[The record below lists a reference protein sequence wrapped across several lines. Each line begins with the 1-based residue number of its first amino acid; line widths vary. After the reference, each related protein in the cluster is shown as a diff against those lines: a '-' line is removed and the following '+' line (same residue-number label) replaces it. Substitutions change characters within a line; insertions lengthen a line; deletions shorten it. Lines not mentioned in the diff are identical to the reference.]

1 MSLLT
6 PEEQEIAFELFNDGA
21 NQVDEELSHIYYHH
35 QCPDYRLIAQPVAS
49 YLMPLWTMDDMSSLS
64 PAEIYSSCAVI
75 PQETLERDLRNFI
88 FNIFVVY
95 RKMPEKCYSYR
106 MWYALGMMEHF
117 RMERCLD
124 IVLEVLR
131 QDLDFYDFY
140 FGYLYEAMLSA
151 ITYQLGQNQLDVLMD
166 FMKEPGLLPM
176 SKYRVIEA
184 VAHIVI
190 THPDRR
196 EEVMDWFGNLL
207 GYYFDILK
215 DQKNDICSTLLLD
228 HVTACMMDIRGV
240 ETLPILQK
248 IYRTYHIKP
257 YGIPSINELKKK
269 MPTEG
274 IIPYALSALISLRKP
289 ICKEYQ
295 IQVDTKKL
303 PKDKY
308 GFLVFAN
315 GKYYGGGFKPC
326 PDANIDDGWM
336 DVCLISNV
344 KRHQII
350 KLAKKYQEG
359 NHLQYTN
366 LVSMYQ
372 AKTVHLDTENELIY
386 ANLDGEVKGFKNPTI
401 EIVEKAIRLA
411 LPRIS

>member
-1 MSLLT
+1 
-6 PEEQEIAFELFNDGA
+6 
-21 NQVDEELSHIYYHH
+21 
-35 QCPDYRLIAQPVAS
+35 
-49 YLMPLWTMDDMSSLS
+49 
-64 PAEIYSSCAVI
+64 
-75 PQETLERDLRNFI
+75 
-88 FNIFVVY
+88 
-95 RKMPEKCYSYR
+95 
-106 MWYALGMMEHF
+106 
-117 RMERCLD
+117 
-124 IVLEVLR
+124 
-131 QDLDFYDFY
+131 
-140 FGYLYEAMLSA
+140 
-151 ITYQLGQNQLDVLMD
+151 
-166 FMKEPGLLPM
+166 
-176 SKYRVIEA
+176 
-184 VAHIVI
+184 
-190 THPDRR
+190 
-196 EEVMDWFGNLL
+196 
-207 GYYFDILK
+207 
-215 DQKNDICSTLLLD
+215 
-228 HVTACMMDIRGV
+228 
-240 ETLPILQK
+240 
-248 IYRTYHIKP
+248 
-257 YGIPSINELKKK
+257 

-350 KLAKKYQEG
+350 KLAKIPRRKSPSIHKSSLY
-359 NHLQYTN
+359 
-366 LVSMYQ
+366 VSS
-372 AKTVHLDTENELIY
+372 KTVHLDTENELIY

>member
-1 MSLLT
+1 MKDVFIVNPKSGKNSQYELIKEIKEHFQGKRIIIEKT
-6 PEEQEIAFELFNDGA
+6 KGPEHATFIAKKYALSDEPVHLFVCGGDGTLHEVI
-21 NQVDEELSHIYYHH
+21 NG
-35 QCPDYRLIAQPVAS
+35 C
-49 YLMPLWTMDDMSSLS
+49 
-64 PAEIYSSCAVI
+64 AEKENVTISVI
-75 PQETLERDLRNFI
+75 PIGTGNDFVKYFEDLKREDFLNLA
-88 FNIFVVY
+88 NY
-95 RKMPEKCYSYR
+95 SEPEYIDCDLIKVNGEYSINTVSF
-106 MWYALGMMEHF
+106 GF
-117 RMERCLD
+117 D
-124 IVLEVLR
+124 VEVAK
-131 QDLDFYDFY
+131 Q
-140 FGYLYEAMLSA
+140 
-151 ITYQLGQNQLDVLMD
+151 V
-166 FMKEPGLLPM
+166 
-176 SKYRVIEA
+176 
-184 VAHIVI
+184 
-190 THPDRR
+190 
-196 EEVMDWFGNLL
+196 
-207 GYYFDILK
+207 
-215 DQKNDICSTLLLD
+215 
-228 HVTACMMDIRGV
+228 
-240 ETLPILQK
+240 
-248 IYRTYHIKP
+248 
-257 YGIPSINELKKK
+257 NELKKK

-326 PDANIDDGWM
+326 PDANIDDGRM

>member
-1 MSLLT
+1 MKYFEDLKREDFLNLANYSE
-6 PEEQEIAFELFNDGA
+6 PEYIDCDLIKVNGEYSINTVSFGFDVEVAK
-21 NQVDEELSHIYYHH
+21 QV
-35 QCPDYRLIAQPVAS
+35 
-49 YLMPLWTMDDMSSLS
+49 
-64 PAEIYSSCAVI
+64 
-75 PQETLERDLRNFI
+75 
-88 FNIFVVY
+88 
-95 RKMPEKCYSYR
+95 
-106 MWYALGMMEHF
+106 
-117 RMERCLD
+117 
-124 IVLEVLR
+124 
-131 QDLDFYDFY
+131 
-140 FGYLYEAMLSA
+140 
-151 ITYQLGQNQLDVLMD
+151 
-166 FMKEPGLLPM
+166 
-176 SKYRVIEA
+176 
-184 VAHIVI
+184 
-190 THPDRR
+190 
-196 EEVMDWFGNLL
+196 
-207 GYYFDILK
+207 
-215 DQKNDICSTLLLD
+215 
-228 HVTACMMDIRGV
+228 
-240 ETLPILQK
+240 
-248 IYRTYHIKP
+248 
-257 YGIPSINELKKK
+257 NELKKK

>member
-1 MSLLT
+1 MAKKKNSQFLPGLLEDIMSLLT

-35 QCPDYRLIAQPVAS
+35 QCPDYRLIAQPIAS

-106 MWYALGMMEHF
+106 MWYALGIMEHF
-117 RMERCLD
+117 RMEHCLD

-140 FGYLYEAMLSA
+140 FGYLYETMLSA

-196 EEVMDWFGNLL
+196 EEVMDWFGYLL
-207 GYYFDILK
+207 SYYFDVLK
-215 DQKNDICSTLLLD
+215 EQKNDICSTLLLD

-240 ETLPILQK
+240 ETLPICKRFIGL
-248 IYRTYHIKP
+248 
-257 YGIPSINELKKK
+257 
-269 MPTEG
+269 
-274 IIPYALSALISLRKP
+274 IILNLMAF
-289 ICKEYQ
+289 
-295 IQVDTKKL
+295 QVL
-303 PKDKY
+303 M
-308 GFLVFAN
+308 N
-315 GKYYGGGFKPC
+315 
-326 PDANIDDGWM
+326 
-336 DVCLISNV
+336 
-344 KRHQII
+344 
-350 KLAKKYQEG
+350 
-359 NHLQYTN
+359 
-366 LVSMYQ
+366 
-372 AKTVHLDTENELIY
+372 
-386 ANLDGEVKGFKNPTI
+386 
-401 EIVEKAIRLA
+401 
-411 LPRIS
+411 